1 MTVIKHELKA
11 GKNSLIIW
19 AAIIAF
25 MMGLCVLIY
34 PQMGSQ
40 MTEISGMFANMGSF
54 SAAFGMDKINFGE
67 FSGFFAVECGNVLGL
82 GGAFFAALLGISALS
97 KEEKEHTAEF
107 LLTHPIS
114 RTAVVFGKLCA
125 AVFDLRLKLT
135 VHFRCRSPLLR

>member
-1 MTVIKHELKA
+1 MTIIKHELKL

-34 PQMGSQ
+34 PQMENQ

-67 FSGFFAVECGNVLGL
+67 FSGFFAVECGNVLGI
-82 GGAFFAALLGISALS
+82 GGAFFAALHGITALS
-97 KEEKEHTAEF
+97 KEEKEHTA
-107 LLTHPIS
+107 L
-114 RTAVVFGKLCA
+114 
-125 AVFDLRLKLT
+125 
-135 VHFRCRSPLLR
+135 PLLFYYAA